1 MTYAMSRA
9 EREQFLALAH
19 MGVVSVVENGMPL
32 RVPMWYAYEPGGAVT
47 LITGK
52 DSRKT
57 GGVREAGWLSLCA
70 QDPAWPYK
78 YVTAAG
84 PAAISRQANHAEQRV
99 MAERYLGAQ
108 GADSYMAWIT
118 DSGEADEQVVIEMT
132 PRAWLSVD
140 YGKPG

>member
-1 MTYAMSRA
+1 MSYAMSRA
-9 EREQFLALAH
+9 ERGQFLALAH
-19 MGVVSVVENGMPL
+19 MGVVSVVENGTPL
-32 RVPMWYAYEPGGAVT
+32 TVPIWYAYEPGGAVT

-57 GGVREAGWLSLCA
+57 RAVREAGWLSLCA

-84 PAAISRQANHAEQRV
+84 PAAISRQATRAGQRV
-99 MAERYLGAQ
+99 MAERYLGEQ
-108 GADSYMAWIT
+108 GADGYMAWIT
-118 DSGEADEQVVIEMT
+118 EGGEVDEQVVIEMT

-140 YGKPG
+140 YGKLG

>member
-1 MTYAMSRA
+1 MSYAMSRA
-9 EREQFLALAH
+9 EREQFLELPY
-19 MGVVSVVENGMPL
+19 MGVMSVMENGTPL
-32 RVPMWYAYEPGGAVT
+32 TVPIWYAYQPGGAVT

-57 GGVREAGWLSLCA
+57 RAVRESGWLSLCA
-70 QDPAWPYK
+70 QEPAWPYK

-84 PAAISRQANHAEQRV
+84 PAAIARHASHAEQRE
-99 MAERYLGAQ
+99 MAGRYLGEE

-118 DSGEADEQVVIEMT
+118 DSGEVDEQVVIEMT
-132 PRAWLSVD
+132 PRTWLSVD